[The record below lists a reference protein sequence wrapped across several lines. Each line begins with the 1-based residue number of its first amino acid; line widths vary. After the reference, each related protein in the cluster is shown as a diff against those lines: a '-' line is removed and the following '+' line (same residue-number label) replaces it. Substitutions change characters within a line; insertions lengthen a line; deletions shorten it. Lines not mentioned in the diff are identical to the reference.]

1 MCYPWNPA
9 RFRPPM
15 GPLTMRSLRT
25 SLILAVVLPLATA
38 TVAGGMWALAEME
51 ERAVERMEEDVQLV
65 ARSLQLP
72 LSRALERDRA
82 GSAANALESAFRIG
96 RVYGA
101 YLYDEEGELRT
112 AVGAGAPSEDP
123 DRLSD
128 LAEEGTRVGEYG
140 RAGPEEVYS
149 YFVSLT
155 SSGGRPLGL
164 LQVTRRR
171 SDIDEYVH
179 VLRLGMGTALL
190 VGLLVMTG
198 LVLVGHHGAV
208 GRHLERLLGT
218 MARVTEG
225 DRDHRAESDGPR
237 EIARLAEGLNRM
249 LDSINRAEAEVRE
262 SREEQLRLERELRQ
276 SEKMAAVGRLGAG
289 VAHELG
295 TPLSV
300 LDGRAQRLLRRD
312 DLDPDA
318 VTEVRALREEA
329 ARMQEIVR
337 QLLSFGRG
345 VHGSRRSV
353 PADRLVRSVVAAF
366 RKSSEELAGELSAD
380 GPTPAPVLEVDPGAM
395 EQVLTNLV
403 RNALQAAEG
412 GRVELRWFGGA
423 DRATGG
429 FEVHDDGPGVEPEVR
444 DRLFEPFVTTRET
457 GGTGL
462 GLAVVHGIV
471 EQHGGR
477 VEVIPGQLGG
487 AGFRVVLPL
496 AGSEERSGVG
506 EGTSRTADGAA
517 STESKQVP
525 S

>member
-1 MCYPWNPA
+1 
-9 RFRPPM
+9 
-15 GPLTMRSLRT
+15 MRSLRT

-38 TVAGGMWALAEME
+38 SVAGGVWVLAEME
-51 ERAVERMEEDVQLV
+51 NRAVERMEEDVQLV
-65 ARSLQLP
+65 ARALQLP
-72 LSRALERDRA
+72 LSRALERDRG
-82 GSAANALESAFRIG
+82 GSAVSALESAFRIG

-101 YLYDEEGELRT
+101 YLYDEQGDLRT
-112 AVGAGAPSEDP
+112 AVGAAATGEDP

-128 LAEEGTRVGEYG
+128 LAEEGTRVGEYS

-149 YFVSLT
+149 YFVALT
-155 SSGGRPLGL
+155 SSGGRPVGL

-179 VLRLGMGTALL
+179 VLRLRMGAALV
-190 VGLLVMTG
+190 VGLVVMTS

-249 LDSINRAEAEVRE
+249 LDSITRAEAEVRE

-300 LDGRAQRLLRRD
+300 LDGRAQRLLRRG

-318 VTEVRALREEA
+318 VAEVRVLREQA
-329 ARMQEIVR
+329 SRMQEIVR

-345 VHGSRRSV
+345 VHGSRRPV
-353 PADRLVRSVVAAF
+353 PADRLVRSVAGTF
-366 RKSSEELAGELSAD
+366 RKSSEEPPGELSVD
-380 GPTPAPVLEVDPGAM
+380 GPTPAPVLDVDPGAV
-395 EQVLTNLV
+395 ERVLTNLA
-403 RNALQAAEG
+403 RNALQAADG
-412 GRVELRWFGGA
+412 GRVEIRWFGGSDGA
-423 DRATGG
+423 SAG
-429 FEVHDDGPGVEPEVR
+429 FEVHDDGPGVDSEVR
-444 DRLFEPFVTTRET
+444 DRLFEPFFTTRET

-471 EQHGGR
+471 EEHGGR
-477 VEVIPGQLGG
+477 VELIPGRLGG

-496 AGSEERSGVG
+496 AGAEERTATGPGPIESEEI
-506 EGTSRTADGAA
+506 GT
-517 STESKQVP
+517 
-525 S
+525 